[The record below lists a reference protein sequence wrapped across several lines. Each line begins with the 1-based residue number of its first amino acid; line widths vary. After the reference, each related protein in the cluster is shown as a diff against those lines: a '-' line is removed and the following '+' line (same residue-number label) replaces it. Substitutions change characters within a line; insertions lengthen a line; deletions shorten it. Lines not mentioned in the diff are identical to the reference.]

1 MAIWGQKLWGHCA
14 GPFLDQMQWN
24 FKFGFEIP
32 LCVPHK
38 LFRMISYDPHSSV
51 LDKIIFLKVTTK
63 FIYNIS
69 KILNNQMKITTPSI
83 IFKKK
88 IPKIFSIIMRN
99 EGWKLKKEW
108 KIQATLSPFIPH
120 PPLNLAMHHKN
131 AWNFL
136 WWYFLPKTRLLTKK
150 IVQKSIYTGSGALA
164 LILAFVAVSNSSRLK
179 MKKIRPLL

>member
-1 MAIWGQKLWGHCA
+1 M
-14 GPFLDQMQWN
+14 WN
-24 FKFGFEIP
+24 FLVFWFSVFGF
-32 LCVPHK
+32 LKGHT
-38 LFRMISYDPHSSV
+38 YDPHSSV
-51 LDKIIFLKVTTK
+51 VDKIIFLKITTK

-164 LILAFVAVSNSSRLK
+164 LILAFVAVSKS
-179 MKKIRPLL
+179 

>member
-1 MAIWGQKLWGHCA
+1 MKNILSPRQLLAAVESGISRSVCHCTFANSNHQFFIVLPCLIRKVLLFTLIHQVVSPQKNADGQSHGVLT
-14 GPFLDQMQWN
+14 
-24 FKFGFEIP
+24 
-32 LCVPHK
+32 
-38 LFRMISYDPHSSV
+38 YDPHSSV
-51 LDKIIFLKVTTK
+51 LDKIIFLKITTK

-131 AWNFL
+131 A
-136 WWYFLPKTRLLTKK
+136 
-150 IVQKSIYTGSGALA
+150 
-164 LILAFVAVSNSSRLK
+164 
-179 MKKIRPLL
+179 

>member
-1 MAIWGQKLWGHCA
+1 MLVMGSFSPNPDSRRLMVSFFYILDATQSCAIETRVKIDCFF
-14 GPFLDQMQWN
+14 PIFD
-24 FKFGFEIP
+24 E
-32 LCVPHK
+32 
-38 LFRMISYDPHSSV
+38 STYDPHSSV
-51 LDKIIFLKVTTK
+51 LDKIIFLKITTK

-164 LILAFVAVSNSSRLK
+164 LILAFVAVSKS
-179 MKKIRPLL
+179 